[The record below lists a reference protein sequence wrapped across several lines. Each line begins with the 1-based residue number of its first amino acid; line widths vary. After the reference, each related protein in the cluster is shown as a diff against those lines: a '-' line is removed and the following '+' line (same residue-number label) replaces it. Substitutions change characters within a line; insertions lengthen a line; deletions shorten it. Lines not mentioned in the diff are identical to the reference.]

1 MKIFRATGAFYA
13 RRREGP
19 YRFMQNRLRTS
30 VVALKSGAAAEKS
43 KDRPSR
49 FLGLF
54 DFRFLQ
60 QYLPCADIN
69 HHLFGAVVMTL
80 IKLIQ
85 LGGPVE
91 VRPSTPR
98 HWLAISLCFS

>member
-1 MKIFRATGAFYA
+1 
-13 RRREGP
+13 
-19 YRFMQNRLRTS
+19 
-30 VVALKSGAAAEKS
+30 V
-43 KDRPSR
+43 
-49 FLGLF
+49 
-54 DFRFLQ
+54 
-60 QYLPCADIN
+60 DIN

-98 HWLAISLCFS
+98 HWLAISLCFSCLIDDKGPAAVRLATGFG